1 MSVAGPYPPNEQAPM
16 DEAPTIRPLAI
27 VNTILRGRWTVIGV
41 AAGTVVASVMYALLQ
56 PSVYVSTTR
65 FLPSKSTG
73 MATRMA
79 AATSGGAATLPDDGS
94 ASSEYYVD
102 LLKSSSFLETVVT
115 SAFTIDGQEQDLMT
129 YWKVEGDSAWERRQR
144 ADQRLG
150 ESMTVSVPK
159 STSAAPRLLTVDVRA
174 DRPDLAASIASK
186 ILSCINDHNAKSR
199 GNKAKQ
205 NLDFMKAQLEKA
217 NTELEDL
224 TDSFAEFVAR
234 NRKIVTPAL
243 TAERDRLERSVRVQ
257 EEVVV
262 TLTKQVELAKIEEQE
277 TRPSIEVIQP
287 PEPPLQRASPAR
299 TRMVMIGGVLGL
311 MLGCGLVIVREWIGR
326 LPKDDP
332 DAKEFRGLM
341 ASLRADATRLL
352 ARRSG

>member
-1 MSVAGPYPPNEQAPM
+1 MSRPETSEAQDTLT
-16 DEAPTIRPLAI
+16 DEPAIRPLAI
-27 VNTILRGRWTVIGV
+27 VNTLLRGRWTVVGV
-41 AAGTVVASVMYALLQ
+41 AAATVAVSVVYALLQ

-79 AATSGGAATLPDDGS
+79 AATSGGAASLPDDGS
-94 ASSEYYVD
+94 ASSDYYVD
-102 LLKSSSFLETVVT
+102 LLKSSSFLEMVVT
-115 SAFTIDGQEQDLMT
+115 STFLIDGTGQDLLT
-129 YWKVEGDSAWERRQR
+129 YWEVEGTSDWERRQR
-144 ADQRLG
+144 ANKALG
-150 ESMTVSVPK
+150 DAMTVSVPK
-159 STSAAPRLLTVDVRA
+159 AVAATPRLLTVDVRA
-174 DRPDLAASIASK
+174 DRPDLAAAIASK
-186 ILSCINDHNAKSR
+186 ILTCINEHNAKSR

-217 NTELEDL
+217 NKELQDL
-224 TDSFAEFVAR
+224 TDSFAEFTAR
-234 NRKIVTPAL
+234 NRKIVTPSL

-299 TRMVMIGGVLGL
+299 SRMVMIGGFLGI
-311 MLGCGLVIVREWIGR
+311 MLGCGVVLLREWLGR
-326 LPKDDP
+326 MPADDP
-332 DAKEFRGLM
+332 DTQEFR
-341 ASLRADATRLL
+341 SLLTSIKGDAGRLWKRPS
-352 ARRSG
+352 A